1 MRNWRLFPFIGGCGA
16 LLLCAI
22 LVVSG
27 AESAA
32 RIMGLL
38 ASIGLALGLGAFS
51 SLRGYQYTAWI
62 IVAVVAG
69 MLFPQR
75 ILYVGGFDMRHPWL
89 ILAVVQLV
97 MFGMGTQMSPR
108 DLKGVAKRPRGVMVG
123 LLCQFSIM
131 PLMGF
136 LLSRMFAFPPEIAA
150 GIVLIGTCSS
160 GLASNVMAYL
170 ARANLALSV
179 TVTTVA
185 TLCAPLATP
194 LLMRLLAGTL
204 VEVHFVGMMLT
215 IIKIVVVPIGAAM
228 LSDIL
233 ANASPRGRR
242 LIYGFGGAS
251 LLWLLF
257 LGLGGW
263 QVLASRVPL
272 PLLQSLGISAFMAGA
287 VLAGIGYCH
296 LRRHWPQVDRFMP
309 YLSMFGIIYFTTV
322 TTAAGQEDLMRIGL
336 LLFLAAVIHNGA
348 GYLFGYWI
356 SRLLGLDINSARAM
370 ALEVG
375 LQNGGM
381 ASGIAGSLGKLGTLG
396 LASAV
401 FSPWMNITGSI
412 LANYWA
418 KRPVEEPDSPEMKD
432 RHPPSSARGTNSQD
446 PSGPAA

>member
-1 MRNWRLFPFIGGCGA
+1 MKGWRKFPLLGGGA
-16 LLLCAI
+16 TLLLCVI
-22 LVVSG
+22 LALSG
-27 AESAA
+27 EDSAA
-32 RIMGLL
+32 KVAGLL
-38 ASIGLALGLGAFS
+38 GSIGLSLGLGAVP
-51 SLRGYQYTAWI
+51 SLRGYQYTGWI

-69 MLFPQR
+69 MLYPQH
-75 ILYVGGFDMRHPWL
+75 ILYVGDFDMRHPWL
-89 ILAVVQLV
+89 ILVVVQLV

-108 DLKGVAKRPRGVMVG
+108 DIQGVARCPRGVLVG

-131 PLMGF
+131 PLVGF
-136 LLSRMFAFPPEIAA
+136 LLSRLFAFPPEIAA

-204 VEVHFVGMMLT
+204 VEVQFIGMMLT
-215 IIKIVVVPIGAAM
+215 IIKIVIIPIGAAM
-228 LSDIL
+228 LSDTL
-233 ANASPRGRR
+233 LKATPRVSR
-242 LIYGFGGAS
+242 LIYGLGAAS
-251 LLWLLF
+251 LLWLLVLAF
-257 LGLGGW
+257 GGW
-263 QVLASRVPL
+263 SILATRVPL
-272 PLLQSLGISAFMAGA
+272 PVFQSIGISAFMAGA
-287 VLAGIGYCH
+287 VLTGIGYGH
-296 LRRHWPQVDRFMP
+296 LRRHLPQVNRFMP

-322 TTAAGQEDLMRIGL
+322 TTAAGRDDLIQIGG
-336 LLFLAAVIHNGA
+336 LLFLAAVIHNGS

-401 FSPWMNITGSI
+401 FSPWMNISGSI

-418 KRPVEEPDSPEMKD
+418 KRPAPDSL
-432 RHPPSSARGTNSQD
+432 R
-446 PSGPAA
+446 